1 MREAPPITLTVTD
14 HAVLRYQERVAC
26 ITDDAARAAL
36 SSKAVRHAA
45 SIGAPFVKLCTGQR
59 ILLRGHTVITVLP
72 IGQHI
77 GNLSTERNPSN
88 G

>member
-1 MREAPPITLTVTD
+1 MRDAPTITLTITD

-26 ITDDAARAAL
+26 LPDEAVRAAL
-36 SSKAVRHAA
+36 SSKAVHHAA
-45 SIGAPFVKLCTGQR
+45 RIGAPFVKLCTGQR

-77 GNLSTERNPSN
+77 GNLSTTRNPSCV
-88 G
+88 